1 MAGGDFSPEAYEALR
16 EAYANQQQEAVDA
29 EIEGHDIMNLTLG
42 LETGPVDSPWA
53 GKIDRWEYPS
63 GRGQH
68 MDERQSPE
76 EILEL
81 MREAAQERIDAR
93 AEDEKINED
102 DEDVK
107 EVAEMSD
114 EEFDS
119 MVAEIL
125 EETDND
131 EEEDDEDESESE
143 EDEDEDDSESDEEE
157 VEEEAED
164 EEENPEDIA
173 EQIAALRAEIE
184 QLQFVQEQPEEA
196 PTDDEQQ

>member
-29 EIEGHDIMNLTLG
+29 EIAGHDIMNLTLG

-53 GKIDRWEYPS
+53 DKIDKWEYPS

-93 AEDEKINED
+93 SEDEEIDED

-114 EEFDS
+114 DEFDS
-119 MVAEIL
+119 MVDEIL
-125 EETDND
+125 
-131 EEEDDEDESESE
+131 EEDDEDESESE
-143 EDEDEDDSESDEEE
+143 EDEDEDDSESDDDEE
-157 VEEEAED
+157 VEEEAEA
-164 EEENPEDIA
+164 EEEDPEDVA

-184 QLQFVQEQPEEA
+184 QLRFVQEQPEEVPINSEEESA
-196 PTDDEQQ
+196 